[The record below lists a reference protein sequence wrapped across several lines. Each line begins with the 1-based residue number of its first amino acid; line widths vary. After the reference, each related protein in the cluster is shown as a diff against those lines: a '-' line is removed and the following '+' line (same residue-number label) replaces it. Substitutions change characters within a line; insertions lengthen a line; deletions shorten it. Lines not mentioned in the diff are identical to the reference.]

1 MAERHSTKDLTPA
14 EDFGYPLTPPDER
27 RLRSSKPDNSRSYE
41 RMAQMSRQHTERL
54 LPSVLAASCLHR
66 DSGICCQDST
76 GSLTVV
82 EEEHRALAMKRN
94 ETGLPTEPRASVT
107 SLDEGHRDWAS
118 LPLSVVDEL
127 VRVLKSTRRWRL
139 DGRSLRL
146 LNRHWSAG
154 VTMNV
159 EEIRPDAARSIV
171 DEDVTSLPMFQR
183 AASVDISP
191 FLTPPPKH
199 ALPRNRKK
207 KKPYLENWY
216 DARLEGIVDMLCQM
230 PKLTQIEVGLKA
242 VIIFHRHC
250 TSAHEQLSRLGR
262 ITSVY
267 FYDSENL
274 KLYGKTHLNTT
285 SMWPIYYVATAYSS
299 TLAQMVGSLK
309 RLESLEVEG
318 SLLSECMPLDS
329 LNEVKNV
336 KLNSVDFRI
345 LTRLPNPLATTVSSV
360 VMGSEDGFAHDK
372 FVQLNRLVGL
382 CLRVHS
388 QNSLNRLCRSRV
400 ARDLKVLNL
409 DASWWAED
417 ELVIPNEA
425 CYTFDHLESLY
436 MRSCH
441 FDGASLRGR
450 LPNLKAL
457 RVETCKL
464 TDCDATFITQFGKLE
479 LLSWQNVSSPYLR
492 YPE

>member
-1 MAERHSTKDLTPA
+1 MT
-14 EDFGYPLTPPDER
+14 
-27 RLRSSKPDNSRSYE
+27 
-41 RMAQMSRQHTERL
+41 QMSRQHSERL

-76 GSLTVV
+76 DSLTVV

-159 EEIRPDAARSIV
+159 EEIRPDAARGIV
-171 DEDVTSLPMFQR
+171 DEDLKSLPMFQR

-242 VIIFHRHC
+242 VIIFHHHC

-267 FYDSENL
+267 FYESENL

-285 SMWPIYYVATAYSS
+285 SLPLHHKQSEDYSG
-299 TLAQMVGSLK
+299 TLALIVGSLK

-318 SLLSECMPLDS
+318 SV
-329 LNEVKNV
+329 LNEWKQFVFLDEVKHATLRGV
-336 KLNSVDFRI
+336 YIDALAP
-345 LTRLPNPLATTVSSV
+345 LPNPSVTVSSV
-360 VMGSEDGFAHDK
+360 VVGAGDRCNPDT
-372 FVQLNRLVGL
+372 FVLLNRLVGL
-382 CLRVHS
+382 
-388 QNSLNRLCRSRV
+388 
-400 ARDLKVLNL
+400 
-409 DASWWAED
+409 
-417 ELVIPNEA
+417 
-425 CYTFDHLESLY
+425 
-436 MRSCH
+436 
-441 FDGASLRGR
+441 SLRG
-450 LPNLKAL
+450 
-457 RVETCKL
+457 L
-464 TDCDATFITQFGKLE
+464 TNKGI
-479 LLSWQNVSSPYLR
+479 
-492 YPE
+492 